1 MEPALPSGGALSAPR
16 PGRVVTECL
25 RCQVRSGGA
34 LECRTGTGTAPP
46 GPITRGHM
54 LRDPTQHHPR
64 APHAC
69 PEPGAAPVPPPA
81 LTAPPQLRNRAPPAP
96 RARGPGRRRRSGDA
110 GYRRWGQPARPA
122 PLPARGQHPLGHPCP
137 PRGLPGPAPPCRV
150 SLPPLPR
157 PGCCGQARAAPAALP
172 SQPTPIVRA
181 GFSQSFLSSPLSFSP
196 APSILSRRCW
206 EETQDPCTPSLPGQ
220 SLAGKGSSWHIPLSG
235 AQHRSFTLCEGTG

>member
-1 MEPALPSGGALSAPR
+1 MSPVPGSQRRCLRVPHGNWDGPSRSHHPRTHAAGPHPAPPQGTPRVPGARSGPGAAARSHRSAAAPEPRPARTTCPR
-16 PGRVVTECL
+16 PGKAEAERGCRVP
-25 RCQVRSGGA
+25 A
-34 LECRTGTGTAPP
+34 L
-46 GPITRGHM
+46 
-54 LRDPTQHHPR
+54 
-64 APHAC
+64 
-69 PEPGAAPVPPPA
+69 GAA
-81 LTAPPQLRNRAPPAP
+81 
-96 RARGPGRRRRSGDA
+96 G
-110 GYRRWGQPARPA
+110 PARPA